1 LPQVDHLRHTVLKEN
16 AFSRGMPA
24 HGASLADELEERI
37 VYRHGAENIAAVIV
51 EPVSGAGGVL
61 VPPQGYLQRLREL
74 TRKHGILLIFDEV
87 ITGFGR
93 MGTPFASQYF
103 GVTPDLI
110 TFAKGVTS
118 AAVPLGGVLVSSTIY
133 DAFREKSAPG
143 IELFHGYTYSGH
155 PLASAAAC
163 AAIDLYQH
171 DGLIANAAKL
181 APTLEAGLH
190 GLKDKPHVIDVRN
203 LQFIGAIELA
213 PREGA
218 PGARATE
225 VYSRCWEKG
234 VFVRPIGDSVAVC
247 PPLIAEETHLK
258 RIIEVL
264 DEVLSD
270 LN

>member
-1 LPQVDHLRHTVLKEN
+1 
-16 AFSRGMPA
+16 
-24 HGASLADELEERI
+24 
-37 VYRHGAENIAAVIV
+37 
-51 EPVSGAGGVL
+51 
-61 VPPQGYLQRLREL
+61 
-74 TRKHGILLIFDEV
+74 
-87 ITGFGR
+87 

-258 RIIEVL
+258 RIFEVL